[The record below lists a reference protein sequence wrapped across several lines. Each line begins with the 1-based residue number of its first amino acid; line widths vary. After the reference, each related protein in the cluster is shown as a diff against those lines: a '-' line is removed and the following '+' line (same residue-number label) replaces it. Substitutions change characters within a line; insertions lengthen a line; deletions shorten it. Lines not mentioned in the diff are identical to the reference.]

1 MTIEKNI
8 IRKIIVGFIASLLT
22 LSSNARVV
30 ELVLPFAPGGTA
42 DELSRIILPVLKN
55 ELNKTGITPVI
66 NFKPGGGTTIG
77 TQAVA
82 KTEPGKIQMLLT
94 SNSIVQAPIV
104 NNLPGAYD
112 LNKDFQVLGYLG
124 HLPMI
129 MAVSTATDIQN
140 FKEFQTQCR
149 QGKLSYGTGGIGTAS
164 HIVTAIISSHAGCDS
179 PAGHHK
185 GLGPMFISLA
195 GNHVNYG
202 TGYLSG
208 MKPLFDSNKLKPILI
223 FGRQRLP
230 EYPDIPTIREV
241 GIDVQLENW
250 FIVAVNS
257 TATPE
262 DRKVFQQ
269 AIANTLAS
277 KEIQDR
283 LRELGFKNINAQ
295 VPNNFLAVEQN
306 NFVRVIKNV
315 NLDTR

>member
-1 MTIEKNI
+1 MIFKKNI
-8 IRKIIVGFIASLLT
+8 IKILVIVATTITT
-22 LSSNARVV
+22 LSVHARVV
-30 ELVLPFAPGGTA
+30 ELTLPFAPGGTA
-42 DELSRIILPVLKN
+42 DELARIVLPILKN
-55 ELNKTGITPVI
+55 ELNKTGIAPVI

-82 KTEPGKIQMLLT
+82 RTEPGKIQMLLT

-164 HIVTAIISSHAGCDS
+164 HIVTAIISSHAGCDA

-208 MKPLFDSNKLKPILI
+208 MKPLLDSNKLKPILI

-230 EYPDIPTIREV
+230 EYPDVPTIREV

-269 AIANTLAS
+269 AVTNTLAS

-295 VPNNFLAVEQN
+295 VPSNFLVVEQN
-306 NFVRVIKNV
+306 NFIRVIKNV

>member
-1 MTIEKNI
+1 MIHKKSI
-8 IRKIIVGFIASLLT
+8 IKKILVIVATTLT
-22 LSSNARVV
+22 ALSVHARVV
-30 ELVLPFAPGGTA
+30 ELTLPFAPGGTA
-42 DELSRIILPVLKN
+42 DELAQIILPVLKH

-82 KTEPGKIQMLLT
+82 RTEPGKIQMLLT

-129 MAVSTATDIQN
+129 MAVSTGTDIQN

-149 QGKLSYGTGGIGTAS
+149 QGKLSYGTGGIGTAG
-164 HIVTAIISSHAGCDS
+164 HIATAIISSHAGCDA
-179 PAGHHK
+179 PAGHFK

-202 TGYLSG
+202 TGYLTG
-208 MKPLFDSNKLKPILI
+208 MKPLFDSNKLRPILI

-230 EYPDIPTIREV
+230 GYPDVPTIKEV
-241 GIDVQLENW
+241 GIDIQLENW
-250 FIVAVNS
+250 FVIAVNS
-257 TATPE
+257 TATAE
-262 DRKVFQQ
+262 DRRVFQQ
-269 AIANTLAS
+269 AVANTLAN
-277 KEIQDR
+277 KELQDR

-295 VPNNFLAVEQN
+295 ISNNFLTTEQN
-306 NFVRVIKNV
+306 NFIRLIKNV
-315 NLDTR
+315 NLDAR